1 MPPDPDVLCS
11 LTGVQSAPGTVFYV
25 AVPPILSARPI
36 HGRAWNW
43 PLDQDGL
50 RLRRPDNVN
59 NVLDGNIVMVR
70 ARVVTL
76 AKMHAELLLRNISDR
91 VI

>member
-1 MPPDPDVLCS
+1 MWRYPQFFQHGPFM
-11 LTGVQSAPGTVFYV
+11 GVPG
-25 AVPPILSARPI
+25 I
-36 HGRAWNW
+36 G